1 MDLTTPCMQPPPP
14 HSARAALRR
23 ARLADAREIGAKLL
37 VGGELVEQAALE
49 PAAVPEEPVVRQGHV
64 LGLRHL
70 HRDRLELPQPGG
82 AAELAAARGPPAP
95 PKSTR
100 SSALNRTVTRRPS
113 GWMSTSTTFRW
124 RLFCRARSWQV
135 TTARL
140 SRSRRSRQSLAS
152 EVVAFRITFRNRR
165 SRLDSGGG
173 RLGRRTS
180 PMAVPVAVSTT
191 QKSPT
196 WRSNSST
203 RYSSAWSG
211 SRSLIPIRYRGLIST
226 VGVSVSIA
234 ILIVSV
240 RARA

>member
-1 MDLTTPCMQPPPP
+1 MSWVFAIFTEIGSNFLSQEEQQSWRP
-14 HSARAALRR
+14 HGPIPSITLVVSRAPIWRISMR
-23 ARLADAREIGAKLL
+23 ARNSRARSRTSSL
-37 VGGELVEQAALE
+37 
-49 PAAVPEEPVVRQGHV
+49 
-64 LGLRHL
+64 
-70 HRDRLELPQPGG
+70 
-82 AAELAAARGPPAP
+82 
-95 PKSTR
+95 KSTR

-152 EVVAFRITFRNRR
+152 DVVAFRITFRNRR
-165 SRLDSGGG
+165 SRLDSGSG

-234 ILIVSV
+234 IL
-240 RARA
+240 